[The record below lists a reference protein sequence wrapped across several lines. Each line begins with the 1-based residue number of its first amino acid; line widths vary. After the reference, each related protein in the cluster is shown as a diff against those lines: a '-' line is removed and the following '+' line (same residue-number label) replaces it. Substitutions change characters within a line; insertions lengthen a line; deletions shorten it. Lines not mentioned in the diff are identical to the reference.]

1 MDLVVEM
8 DGAVQR
14 VQLNRPEQRNAIDND
29 TCLALTEVFRAASQD
44 RRVRS
49 MLVTG
54 VGRDFCTGGGPNAP
68 TPDSAAAAATAEP
81 PPALLDYRWGTHLFQ
96 NLFAAYWEVEKPV
109 VSAVNGTVAGAGWML
124 ALLADLVVAA
134 EGARWTHVFTRRGM
148 IPHAGD
154 PYFLP
159 RVLPFHFLNE
169 VAMLGDTVRSED
181 LHRVGAVN
189 RLVPQADVEA
199 TATELARRLAE
210 GPTRSLGQAK
220 RLYRRSLETDMR
232 TAFGEETAAATMLTT
247 THDRSEGVLALMEG
261 RPAVFT
267 GE

>member
-14 VQLNRPEQRNAIDND
+14 VQLHRPEQRNAIDND
-29 TCLALTEVFRAASQD
+29 TAVALTELFRASAQD
-44 RRVRS
+44 RRVRAV
-49 MLVTG
+49 LVTG
-54 VGRDFCTGGGPNAP
+54 TGRDFCTGGGANAP
-68 TPDSAAAAATAEP
+68 KADAAAAPTDEP
-81 PPALLDYRWGTHLFQ
+81 EPTLLDYRWGTHLFQ
-96 NLFAAYWEVEKPV
+96 NLFAAYWELEKPV

-134 EGARWTHVFTRRGM
+134 EGARWTHVFTKRGM

-169 VAMLGDTVRSED
+169 IAMLGDAVRSED

-189 RLVPQADVEA
+189 RLVPAADVEA
-199 TATELARRLAE
+199 TALELAQRLAG
-210 GPTRSLGQAK
+210 GPTLSLGQAK

-232 TAFGEETAAATMLTT
+232 TAFAEETAAATMLTT
-247 THDRSEGVLALMEG
+247 THDRNEGVLSFMQG
-261 RPAVFT
+261 RPANFT
-267 GE
+267 GS